1 MPRRKVPLVAGDYY
15 HLHNRG
21 NNRQTVFYN
30 RKDYILFLDRIRK
43 YIIGSSSRE
52 NTLHSIRSG
61 VTISAYC
68 LMPNHYHLLL
78 TPHDDDLSH
87 RMQLLSISFTKTMNQ
102 KHNRVG
108 SLFQGQFQA
117 TPIVQ
122 DTHLIYLSAY
132 IHLNPVRAGLV
143 QQADEWPFSSYRE
156 YIDLRQGS
164 IPSPN
169 LVVEYISGIDRYQEF
184 VESFTDQHISL
195 VQHLLLEEM

>member
-1 MPRRKVPLVAGDYY
+1 
-15 HLHNRG
+15 
-21 NNRQTVFYN
+21 
-30 RKDYILFLDRIRK
+30 
-43 YIIGSSSRE
+43 
-52 NTLHSIRSG
+52 
-61 VTISAYC
+61 
-68 LMPNHYHLLL
+68 
-78 TPHDDDLSH
+78 
-87 RMQLLSISFTKTMNQ
+87 MQLLSISFTKTINQ

-132 IHLNPVRAGLV
+132 IHLNPVRAGLA

-156 YIDLRQGS
+156 YINLRQGT

-184 VESFTDQHISL
+184 VESFTDQHISM

>member
-15 HLHNRG
+15 HLYNRG

-30 RKDYILFLDRIRK
+30 RKDYILILDRIRK

-108 SLFQGQFQA
+108 SLFQGQPRQHRLSK
-117 TPIVQ
+117 
-122 DTHLIYLSAY
+122 THTLFTYLLI
-132 IHLNPVRAGLV
+132 
-143 QQADEWPFSSYRE
+143 
-156 YIDLRQGS
+156 S
-164 IPSPN
+164 I
-169 LVVEYISGIDRYQEF
+169 
-184 VESFTDQHISL
+184 
-195 VQHLLLEEM
+195 

>member
-15 HLHNRG
+15 HLYNRG

-61 VTISAYC
+61 VTILAYC

-156 YIDLRQGS
+156 YIDLRQGT

-195 VQHLLLEEM
+195 V